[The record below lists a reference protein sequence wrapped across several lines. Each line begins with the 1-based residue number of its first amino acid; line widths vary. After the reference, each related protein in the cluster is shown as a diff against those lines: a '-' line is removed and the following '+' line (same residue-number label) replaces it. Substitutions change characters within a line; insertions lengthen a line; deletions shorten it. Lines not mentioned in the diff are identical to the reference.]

1 MGKCIYCGENA
12 GFFRRKHNACEIKNI
27 EGQKRYFNEINKS
40 ILDISLHEGL
50 AQRLDRIGKDSFL
63 SEQTRN
69 QIIVKTFDQSVAKV
83 LEDGILS
90 SDEENHLAKFV
101 QQLGLSQ
108 NLLDR
113 NGSYQKIGMSS
124 VLRNILDGKIDENRL
139 NILSPLPFLFQ
150 KSEKLVWVFTEVA
163 YFETRTKT
171 EFRGGSQGVSIRVA
185 KGLYYRTSA
194 FKGRPVQTSEMKD
207 FGTGIM
213 ALTTK
218 HIYFNS
224 LNKKFKIPFNKMI
237 ALEPYEDGIGIQRD
251 GVTAKPQTFKNVDGW
266 FLYNAITNLNNM

>member
-12 GFFRRKHNACEIKNI
+12 GFFRRKHNACEIKNL
-27 EGQKRYFNEINKS
+27 EGQKTYFNEINKS

-69 QIIVKTFDQSVAKV
+69 QIIVKAFDQSVAKV

-90 SDEENHLAKFV
+90 SDEENHLAQFV
-101 QQLGLSQ
+101 QQLNLNQ
-108 NLLDR
+108 NLLDK

-150 KSEKLVWVFTEVA
+150 KSETLVWVFTEA
-163 YFETRTKT
+163 SYYETRTKT

-185 KGLYYRTSA
+185 KGLYYRTSS

-207 FGTGIM
+207 FGAGIL

-224 LNKKFKIPFNKMI
+224 LNKKFKIPFKKMV
-237 ALEPYEDGIGIQRD
+237 ALEPYEDDIGIQRD

-266 FLYNAITNLNNM
+266 FLYNAITNLNNL